1 MAVTWTIAQL
11 EYSNDSDKGV
21 TVAHWRCSDSETV
34 TTDGVDVDHHGSSY
48 GTIGFSPDA
57 SAEEYTAYDSIS
69 EADVISWVQ
78 ASVDKDAIE
87 ASVQAQIDESKA
99 PASLSGVPW

>member
-48 GTIGFSPDA
+48 GTTGFSPDA
-57 SAEEYTAYDSIS
+57 SAEGYTAYDSIS

>member
-1 MAVTWTIAQL
+1 MATWHIVQL

-21 TVAHWRCSDSETV
+21 TIAHWRCSDSETV
-34 TTDGVDVDHHGSSY
+34 TTDGVDVDHQGSSY
-48 GTIGFSPDA
+48 GTCGFTPDA
-57 SAEEYTAYDSIS
+57 SAEGYTAYDSIS

-99 PASLSGVPW
+99 PTSLTGVPW

>member
-48 GTIGFSPDA
+48 GTAGFSPDA
-57 SAEEYTAYDSIS
+57 STEGYTAYDSIS

-78 ASVDKDAIE
+78 ASADKDAIE
-87 ASVQAQIDESKA
+87 ASVQAQINESKA

>member
-1 MAVTWTIAQL
+1 MATWHIVQL

-21 TVAHWRCSDSETV
+21 TIAHWRCSDSETV
-34 TTDGVDVDHHGSSY
+34 TTDGVDVDHQGSSY
-48 GTIGFSPDA
+48 GTCGFTPDA
-57 SAEEYTAYDSIS
+57 SAEGYTAYDSIS

>member
-48 GTIGFSPDA
+48 GTTGFSPDA
-57 SAEEYTAYDSIS
+57 SAEGYTAYDSIS
-69 EADVISWVQ
+69 EADVISWIQ

>member
-1 MAVTWTIAQL
+1 MAMTWTIAQL

-21 TVAHWRCSDSETV
+21 TIAHWRCSDSETV
-34 TTDGVDVDHHGSSY
+34 TTDGVDVDHHGASY
-48 GTIGFSPDA
+48 GIAAFSPDA
-57 SAEEYTAYDSIS
+57 SAEGYTAYDSIS

>member
-21 TVAHWRCSDSETV
+21 TIAHWRCSDSETV

-48 GTIGFSPDA
+48 GTCGFTPD
-57 SAEEYTAYDSIS
+57 STAEGYTAYDSIS